1 MKLAVTGRQ
10 VLILEEEEIMHFL
23 CTSIK
28 TKLVQ
33 KISLVS
39 SVSLQE
45 YSNEFPNLDCIIEN
59 EVINVRP

>member
-1 MKLAVTGRQ
+1 M
-10 VLILEEEEIMHFL
+10 LILEEEEIMHFL